1 MKQFWKKTLINLA
14 VFALL
19 FFGVI
24 FFVLMPTYQR
34 YTQDK
39 STDAKKKNIVEENNT
54 KINSLQ
60 KIAKNSDEFEK
71 IYQNVSNLWPDNP
84 NVSEFMV
91 QIEGLAKDTG
101 LVIDSFSIEEQ
112 KTITPT
118 KAKSS
123 DTDDN
128 ATATKSTKT
137 TANTGTKFTMTS
149 KSEYSN
155 VMDLI
160 LRMETL
166 ARLNAVSSINISAA
180 GPSLSINIVGHI
192 YYGK

>member
-71 IYQNVSNLWPDNP
+71 IYQNVSNLWPDNL